1 MANSTN
7 NNTFTVLTEFAKWY
21 NGQGI
26 TRNYVSNLKS
36 VQKDICEYLKNYPW
50 NVKKDGYE
58 YEVSQ
63 FAKKAILHPTK
74 SYDFIEAVDSLLKEG
89 DYLYARTIVEG
100 ISYIAEKFKKA
111 IIAMTGTNTFNDKC
125 SALKLFRKYLETD
138 LSGLKV
144 KDTYNNNTYRN
155 AINKPMLAKID
166 GIVAL
171 ANEIG
176 EDKFITW
183 AIEQSY
189 FFAPDIVAERMNKL
203 IEDLENKTTPL
214 PARKTTKNDKDA
226 EEGYS
231 HSKMGGNIYYIEGN
245 IKIPVTLSKDGNDF
259 VRSLISNE
267 TGYTVGAGKD
277 NIFQNYIIS
286 HLWGRAYDPRYYT
299 NFWNIVLVPA
309 WANSL
314 LDKNGEEG
322 SLASKLKATFMA
334 ISKKL
339 YMAKRENWDGL
350 NWDGLNWDGLNM
362 EEPNI
367 PNKNDVRKGDYSIK
381 ILCKKENKGKCKPIK
396 TIAITLR

>member
-7 NNTFTVLTEFAKWY
+7 NNTYAVLIEFEKWY
-21 NGQGI
+21 KKQNI
-26 TRNYVSNLKS
+26 KKYSYASALKT
-36 VQKDICEYLKNYPW
+36 VQKDIYNYLKENPW
-50 NVKKDGYE
+50 NVKQGYE
-58 YEVSQ
+58 HEVSQ

-100 ISYIAEKFKKA
+100 MSYIAENIKKA
-111 IIAMTGTNTFNDKC
+111 IGKNTFNNKC
-125 SALKLFRKYLETD
+125 SALKRFRKYLETD

-144 KDTYNNNTYRN
+144 KGTYNNNTYRN

-203 IEDLENKTTPL
+203 IKDLENENTPL
-214 PARKTTKNDKDA
+214 PARKTTKKDKDA

-231 HSKMGGNIYYIEGN
+231 HSKMGGNTYYIEGN

-267 TGYTVGAGKD
+267 TGFTVGAGKD

-339 YMAKRENWDGL
+339 YMAKGVNWK
-350 NWDGLNWDGLNM
+350 GLNM
-362 EEPNI
+362 KEPNK
-367 PNKNDVRKGDYSIK
+367 PNNDDGRKGDYSIK
-381 ILCKKENKGKCKPIK
+381 ILCKKDNKDKCKPIK
-396 TIAITLR
+396 TIDITLR

>member
-7 NNTFTVLTEFAKWY
+7 NNTFTVLIEFEKWY
-21 NGQGI
+21 KGQGI

-36 VQKDICEYLKNYPW
+36 VQKDIYNYLTKYPW
-50 NVKKDGYE
+50 NVKKEGYE
-58 YEVSQ
+58 YKVSQ
-63 FAKKAILHPTK
+63 FAKNAILHPTK

-89 DYLYARTIVEG
+89 DYLYAKTIVDG
-100 ISYIAEKFKKA
+100 MSYIAEKFKKA
-111 IIAMTGTNTFNDKC
+111 IIVMNDGKNTFNDKC

-138 LSGLKV
+138 LSGLK
-144 KDTYNNNTYRN
+144 DPGTYNNNTFRN

-166 GIVAL
+166 GSVAL

-176 EDKFITW
+176 EDKFIKW

-189 FFAPDIVAERMNKL
+189 FFDPDIVAERMNKL

-231 HSKMGGNIYYIEGN
+231 HSEMGGNIYYIEGN

-259 VRSLISNE
+259 VRSLISNK
-267 TGYTVGAGKD
+267 TGFTVGAGKD

-339 YMAKRENWDGL
+339 YMAKGVNWNGL
-350 NWDGLNWDGLNM
+350 NWNGLNM
-362 EEPNI
+362 TEPQI
-367 PNKNDVRKGDYSIK
+367 PNKDDVRKGDYSIK
-381 ILCKKENKGKCKPIK
+381 ILCKKDNKGKCTPIK
-396 TIAITLR
+396 TIYRTLR

>member
-7 NNTFTVLTEFAKWY
+7 NNTYAVLIEFEKWY
-21 NGQGI
+21 KKQNI
-26 TRNYVSNLKS
+26 KYPYASALKS

-50 NVKKDGYE
+50 NVKKEGYE

-89 DYLYARTIVEG
+89 DYLYARTIVDG
-100 ISYIAEKFKKA
+100 MSYIAENIKKA
-111 IIAMTGTNTFNDKC
+111 IGKNTFNNKC
-125 SALKLFRKYLETD
+125 SALKQFRKYLETD

-144 KDTYNNNTYRN
+144 KGTYNNNTYRN

-189 FFAPDIVAERMNKL
+189 FFDPDIVAERMNKL
-203 IEDLENKTTPL
+203 IKDLENENTPL
-214 PARKTTKNDKDA
+214 PARKTTKKDKDA

-231 HSKMGGNIYYIEGN
+231 HSKMGGNTYYIEGN

-267 TGYTVGAGKD
+267 TGFTVGAGKD

-339 YMAKRENWDGL
+339 YMAKGVNW
-350 NWDGLNWDGLNM
+350 NGLNM
-362 EEPNI
+362 TEPNK
-367 PNKNDVRKGDYSIK
+367 PNNDDGRKGDYSIK
-381 ILCKKENKGKCKPIK
+381 ILCKKDNKGKCKPIK

>member
-7 NNTFTVLTEFAKWY
+7 NNTYAVLIEFKKWY
-21 NGQGI
+21 KKQKI
-26 TRNYVSNLKS
+26 KYPYASALKS

-50 NVKKDGYE
+50 NVKKEGYE

-89 DYLYARTIVEG
+89 DYLYARTIVDG
-100 ISYIAEKFKKA
+100 MSYIAENIKKA
-111 IIAMTGTNTFNDKC
+111 IGKNTFNNKC
-125 SALKLFRKYLETD
+125 SALKQFRKYLETD

-144 KDTYNNNTYRN
+144 KGTYNNNTYRN

-189 FFAPDIVAERMNKL
+189 FFDPDIVAERMNKL
-203 IEDLENKTTPL
+203 IKDLENENTPL
-214 PARKTTKNDKDA
+214 PARKTTKKDKDA

-231 HSKMGGNIYYIEGN
+231 HSKMGGNTYYIEGN

-267 TGYTVGAGKD
+267 TGFTVGAGKD

-339 YMAKRENWDGL
+339 YKAKGVNW
-350 NWDGLNWDGLNM
+350 NGLNM
-362 EEPNI
+362 TEPNI

>member
-1 MANSTN
+1 MANLTN
-7 NNTFTVLTEFAKWY
+7 NNTFTVLIEFAKWY

-36 VQKDICEYLKNYPW
+36 VQKDICGYLKNYPW
-50 NVKKDGYE
+50 NVKKEGYE
-58 YEVSQ
+58 HEVSQ
-63 FAKKAILHPTK
+63 FAKNAILHPTK

-89 DYLYARTIVEG
+89 DYLYARTIVDG
-100 ISYIAEKFKKA
+100 MSYIAEKFKKA

-144 KDTYNNNTYRN
+144 KGTYNNNTYRN

-176 EDKFITW
+176 EDKFIKW

-226 EEGYS
+226 EEGYF
-231 HSKMGGNIYYIEGN
+231 HSEIDGNTYYIDGD

-267 TGYTVGAGKD
+267 TGFTIGAGKD
-277 NIFQNYIIS
+277 TIFQNYIIS

-339 YMAKRENWDGL
+339 YMEKRVNW
-350 NWDGLNWDGLNM
+350 NGLNM
-362 EEPNI
+362 TEPKI
-367 PNKNDVRKGDYSIK
+367 PNKDDVRKGDYSIK
-381 ILCKKENKGKCKPIK
+381 ILCKKDNKGKCTPIK
-396 TIAITLR
+396 TIYITLR

>member
-1 MANSTN
+1 MANLTN
-7 NNTFTVLTEFAKWY
+7 NNTFTVLIEFAKWY

-36 VQKDICEYLKNYPW
+36 VQKDICGYLKNYPW
-50 NVKKDGYE
+50 NVKKEGYE

-63 FAKKAILHPTK
+63 FAKNAILHPTK
-74 SYDFIEAVDSLLKEG
+74 SYDFIDAVDSLLKEG
-89 DYLYARTIVEG
+89 DYLYARTIVDG
-100 ISYIAEKFKKA
+100 MSYIAEKFKKA

-144 KDTYNNNTYRN
+144 KGTYNNNTYRN

-171 ANEIG
+171 ANEIS
-176 EDKFITW
+176 EDKFIKL

-203 IEDLENKTTPL
+203 IVDLDKTTPL

-226 EEGYS
+226 EEGYF
-231 HSKMGGNIYYIEGN
+231 HSEMGGNTYYIEGN
-245 IKIPVTLSKDGNDF
+245 IKIPITLSKDGNDF
-259 VRSLISNE
+259 VRSLISNK
-267 TGYTVGAGKD
+267 TGFTVGAGKD

-339 YMAKRENWDGL
+339 YMAKGVNW
-350 NWDGLNWDGLNM
+350 NGLNM
-362 EEPNI
+362 TEPQI
-367 PNKNDVRKGDYSIK
+367 PNKDDVRKGDYSIK
-381 ILCKKENKGKCKPIK
+381 ILCKKDNKGKCTPIK
-396 TIAITLR
+396 TIYITLR

>member
-1 MANSTN
+1 MANLTN
-7 NNTFTVLTEFAKWY
+7 NNTFTVLIEFEKWY
-21 NGQGI
+21 KGLGI

-36 VQKDICEYLKNYPW
+36 VQKDICGYLKNYPW
-50 NVKKDGYE
+50 NVKKEGYE

-63 FAKKAILHPTK
+63 FAKNAILHPTK

-89 DYLYARTIVEG
+89 DYLYARTIVDG
-100 ISYIAEKFKKA
+100 MSYIAEKFKKA

-144 KDTYNNNTYRN
+144 KGTYNNNTYRN

-171 ANEIG
+171 ANKIG
-176 EDKFITW
+176 ENKFIKW

-189 FFAPDIVAERMNKL
+189 FFAPIIVADRMNKL
-203 IEDLENKTTPL
+203 IKDLGNKTTPL

-245 IKIPVTLSKDGNDF
+245 IKIPVTLSKDANDF

-267 TGYTVGAGKD
+267 TGFTVGAGKD

-339 YMAKRENWDGL
+339 YMAKGVNW
-350 NWDGLNWDGLNM
+350 NGLNM
-362 EEPNI
+362 TEPQI
-367 PNKNDVRKGDYSIK
+367 PNNNDVRKGDYSIK
-381 ILCKKENKGKCKPIK
+381 ILCKKDNKGKCTPIK
-396 TIAITLR
+396 TIYITLR

>member
-1 MANSTN
+1 MANLTN
-7 NNTFTVLTEFAKWY
+7 NNTFTVLIEFAKWY

-50 NVKKDGYE
+50 NVKKEGYE

-63 FAKKAILHPTK
+63 FAKNAILHPTK

-89 DYLYARTIVEG
+89 DYLYARTIVDG
-100 ISYIAEKFKKA
+100 MSYIAEKFKKA

-144 KDTYNNNTYRN
+144 KGTYNNNTYRN

-176 EDKFITW
+176 EDKFIKW

-189 FFAPDIVAERMNKL
+189 FFDPDIVAERMNKL
-203 IEDLENKTTPL
+203 IKDLGNKTTPL

-267 TGYTVGAGKD
+267 TGFTVGAGKD

-339 YMAKRENWDGL
+339 YMAKGVNW
-350 NWDGLNWDGLNM
+350 NGLNM
-362 EEPNI
+362 TEPQI
-367 PNKNDVRKGDYSIK
+367 PNKDDVRKGDYSIK
-381 ILCKKENKGKCKPIK
+381 ILCKKDNKGKCTPIK
-396 TIAITLR
+396 TIYITLR

>member
-7 NNTFTVLTEFAKWY
+7 NNTFTVLIEFQKWY
-21 NGQGI
+21 NRQGI
-26 TRNYVSNLKS
+26 TRKYTSNLKS
-36 VQKDICEYLKNYPW
+36 VQKDIYDYLTKYPW
-50 NVKKDGYE
+50 NVEKEEYE
-58 YEVSQ
+58 YEESQ

-89 DYLYARTIVEG
+89 DYLYARTIVDG
-100 ISYIAEKFKKA
+100 MSYIAEKFKKA

-144 KDTYNNNTYRN
+144 KGTYNNNTYRN

-176 EDKFITW
+176 EDKFIKW

-189 FFAPDIVAERMNKL
+189 FFDPDIVAERMNKL

-245 IKIPVTLSKDGNDF
+245 IKIPVTLSKDANDF

-267 TGYTVGAGKD
+267 TGFTVGAGKD

-339 YMAKRENWDGL
+339 YMAKGVNW
-350 NWDGLNWDGLNM
+350 NGLNM
-362 EEPNI
+362 TEPQI
-367 PNKNDVRKGDYSIK
+367 PNKDDVRKGDYSIK
-381 ILCKKENKGKCKPIK
+381 ILCKKDNKGKCTPIK
-396 TIAITLR
+396 TIYITLR

>member
-1 MANSTN
+1 MANSTS
-7 NNTFTVLTEFAKWY
+7 NNTFAVLIEFEKWHKK
-21 NGQGI
+21 QGI
-26 TRNYVSNLKS
+26 MRKYTSNLKS
-36 VQKDICEYLKNYPW
+36 VQKDIYDYLTKYPW
-50 NVKKDGYE
+50 NAGKKGYE

-63 FAKKAILHPTK
+63 FAKNAILHPTK

-111 IIAMTGTNTFNDKC
+111 IIVMNDGKNTFNDKC

-144 KDTYNNNTYRN
+144 KGTYNNNTYRN

-166 GIVAL
+166 GIVTL

-176 EDKFITW
+176 EDKFIKW

-226 EEGYS
+226 EEGYF
-231 HSKMGGNIYYIEGN
+231 HSEIDGNTYYIDGD

-267 TGYTVGAGKD
+267 TGFTVGAGKD

-339 YMAKRENWDGL
+339 YMAKGVNW
-350 NWDGLNWDGLNM
+350 NGLNM
-362 EEPNI
+362 TEPQI
-367 PNKNDVRKGDYSIK
+367 PNKDDVRKGDYSIK
-381 ILCKKENKGKCKPIK
+381 ILCKKDNKGKCTPIK
-396 TIAITLR
+396 TIYITLR

>member
-7 NNTFTVLTEFAKWY
+7 NNTFTVLIEFAKWY

-144 KDTYNNNTYRN
+144 KGTYNNNTYRN

-176 EDKFITW
+176 EDKFIKW

-189 FFAPDIVAERMNKL
+189 FFDPDIVAERMNKL
-203 IEDLENKTTPL
+203 IKDLGNKTTPL

-267 TGYTVGAGKD
+267 TGFTVGAGKD

-339 YMAKRENWDGL
+339 YMAKGVNW
-350 NWDGLNWDGLNM
+350 NGLNM
-362 EEPNI
+362 TEPQI
-367 PNKNDVRKGDYSIK
+367 PNKDDVRKGDYSIK
-381 ILCKKENKGKCKPIK
+381 ILCKKDNKGKCTPIK
-396 TIAITLR
+396 TIYITLR

>member
-1 MANSTN
+1 MANLTN
-7 NNTFTVLTEFAKWY
+7 NNTFTVLIEFAKWY

-36 VQKDICEYLKNYPW
+36 VQKDICGYLKNYPW
-50 NVKKDGYE
+50 NVKKEGYE
-58 YEVSQ
+58 YKVSQ
-63 FAKKAILHPTK
+63 FAKNAILHPTK

-89 DYLYARTIVEG
+89 DYLYARTIVDG
-100 ISYIAEKFKKA
+100 MSYIAEKFKKA

-138 LSGLKV
+138 LSGLK
-144 KDTYNNNTYRN
+144 DPGTYNNNTFRN

-176 EDKFITW
+176 EDKFIKL

-203 IEDLENKTTPL
+203 IVDLDKTTPL

-226 EEGYS
+226 EEGYF
-231 HSKMGGNIYYIEGN
+231 HSEMGGNTYYIEGN
-245 IKIPVTLSKDGNDF
+245 IKIPITLSKDGNDF

-267 TGYTVGAGKD
+267 TGFTVGAGK
-277 NIFQNYIIS
+277 NTIFQNYIIS

-339 YMAKRENWDGL
+339 YMAKGVNW
-350 NWDGLNWDGLNM
+350 NGLNM
-362 EEPNI
+362 REPQI
-367 PNKNDVRKGDYSIK
+367 PNNNDVRKGDYSIK
-381 ILCKKENKGKCKPIK
+381 ILCKKDNKGKCTPIK
-396 TIAITLR
+396 TIYITLR

>member
-7 NNTFTVLTEFAKWY
+7 NNTYAVLIEFEKWY
-21 NGQGI
+21 KKQNI
-26 TRNYVSNLKS
+26 KYPYASALKT
-36 VQKDICEYLKNYPW
+36 VQKDIYNYLKENPW
-50 NVKKDGYE
+50 NVKQGYE
-58 YEVSQ
+58 HEVSQ

-89 DYLYARTIVEG
+89 DYLYARTIVEE
-100 ISYIAEKFKKA
+100 ISYIAENIKKA
-111 IIAMTGTNTFNDKC
+111 IGKSTFNNKC
-125 SALKLFRKYLETD
+125 SALKQFRKYLETD

-144 KDTYNNNTYRN
+144 TGTYNNHIYRDP
-155 AINKPMLAKID
+155 ITKPMLAKID

-176 EDKFITW
+176 EDKFIKW

-189 FFAPDIVAERMNKL
+189 FFASDIVVERMDEL
-203 IEDLENKTTPL
+203 IRNLANNPPTPL
-214 PARKTTKNDKDA
+214 PARKTTKNGKDA
-226 EEGYS
+226 EGDYRHEEI
-231 HSKMGGNIYYIEGN
+231 GGKLYYCEKKNN
-245 IKIPVTLSKDGNDF
+245 IKIPITLSKDGNDF

-267 TGYTVGAGKD
+267 TGFTVGAGKD
-277 NIFQNYIIS
+277 TIFQNYIIS

-339 YMAKRENWDGL
+339 YMAKGVNW
-350 NWDGLNWDGLNM
+350 NGLNM
-362 EEPNI
+362 TEPNK
-367 PNKNDVRKGDYSIK
+367 PNNDDGRKGDYSIK
-381 ILCKKENKGKCKPIK
+381 ILCKKDNKDKCKPIK
-396 TIAITLR
+396 NIDITLR

>member
-1 MANSTN
+1 MANLTN
-7 NNTFTVLTEFAKWY
+7 NNTFTVLIEFAKWY

-36 VQKDICEYLKNYPW
+36 VQKDICGYLTKYPW
-50 NVKKDGYE
+50 NAGKKGYE

-63 FAKKAILHPTK
+63 FAKNAILHPTK
-74 SYDFIEAVDSLLKEG
+74 SYDFIDAVDSLLKEG

-144 KDTYNNNTYRN
+144 KGTYNNNTYRN

-171 ANEIG
+171 ANKIG
-176 EDKFITW
+176 EAKFIKW

-189 FFAPDIVAERMNKL
+189 FFDPIIVADRMNKL
-203 IEDLENKTTPL
+203 IKDLGNKTTPL

-267 TGYTVGAGKD
+267 TGFTVGAGKD

-339 YMAKRENWDGL
+339 YMAKGVNW
-350 NWDGLNWDGLNM
+350 NGLNM
-362 EEPNI
+362 TEPQI
-367 PNKNDVRKGDYSIK
+367 PNKDDVRKGDYSIK
-381 ILCKKENKGKCKPIK
+381 ILCKKDNKGKCTPIK
-396 TIAITLR
+396 TIYITLR

>member
-7 NNTFTVLTEFAKWY
+7 NNTYAVLIEFEKWY
-21 NGQGI
+21 KKQNI
-26 TRNYVSNLKS
+26 KYPYASALKS

-50 NVKKDGYE
+50 NVKKEGYE

-89 DYLYARTIVEG
+89 DYLYARTIVDG
-100 ISYIAEKFKKA
+100 MSYIAENIKKA
-111 IIAMTGTNTFNDKC
+111 IGKNTFNNKC
-125 SALKLFRKYLETD
+125 SALKQFRKYLETD

-144 KDTYNNNTYRN
+144 KGTYNNNTYRN

-189 FFAPDIVAERMNKL
+189 FFDPDIVAERMNKL
-203 IEDLENKTTPL
+203 IKDLENENTPL
-214 PARKTTKNDKDA
+214 PARKTTKKDKDA

-231 HSKMGGNIYYIEGN
+231 HSKMGGNTYYIEGN

-259 VRSLISNE
+259 VRSLISNG
-267 TGYTVGAGKD
+267 TGFTVGAGKD

-367 PNKNDVRKGDYSIK
+367 PNLNDVRKGDYSIK
-381 ILCKKENKGKCKPIK
+381 ILCKKDNKGKCTPIK
-396 TIAITLR
+396 TIYITLR

>member
-1 MANSTN
+1 MANLTN
-7 NNTFTVLTEFAKWY
+7 NNTFTVLIEFAKWY

-50 NVKKDGYE
+50 NVKKEGYE

-89 DYLYARTIVEG
+89 DYLYARTIVDG
-100 ISYIAEKFKKA
+100 MSYIAEKFKKA

-144 KDTYNNNTYRN
+144 KGTYNNNTYRN

-176 EDKFITW
+176 EDKFIKW

-189 FFAPDIVAERMNKL
+189 FFDPIIVADRMNKL
-203 IEDLENKTTPL
+203 IKDLGNKTTPL

-226 EEGYS
+226 EEGYF
-231 HSKMGGNIYYIEGN
+231 HSEIDGNTYYIDGD

-267 TGYTVGAGKD
+267 TGFTVGAGKD

-339 YMAKRENWDGL
+339 YMAKGVNW
-350 NWDGLNWDGLNM
+350 NGLNM
-362 EEPNI
+362 TEPQI
-367 PNKNDVRKGDYSIK
+367 PNKDDVRKGDYSIK
-381 ILCKKENKGKCKPIK
+381 ILCKKDNKGKCTPIK
-396 TIAITLR
+396 TIYITLR

>member
-7 NNTFTVLTEFAKWY
+7 NNTFTVLIEFAKWY

-144 KDTYNNNTYRN
+144 KGTYNNNTYRN

-189 FFAPDIVAERMNKL
+189 FFAPDIVDKRMNKL

-226 EEGYS
+226 EEGYF
-231 HSKMGGNIYYIEGN
+231 HSEIDGNTYYIDGD

-267 TGYTVGAGKD
+267 TGFTIGAGKD
-277 NIFQNYIIS
+277 TIFQNYIIS

-339 YMAKRENWDGL
+339 YMAKEVNW
-350 NWDGLNWDGLNM
+350 NGLNM
-362 EEPNI
+362 TEPKI
-367 PNKNDVRKGDYSIK
+367 PNKDDVRKGDYSIK
-381 ILCKKENKGKCKPIK
+381 ILCKKDNKGKCRPIK
-396 TIAITLR
+396 TLR

>member
-1 MANSTN
+1 MANLTN
-7 NNTFTVLTEFAKWY
+7 NNTFTVLIEFAKWY

-36 VQKDICEYLKNYPW
+36 VQKDICKYLKNYPW
-50 NVKKDGYE
+50 NVKKEGYE

-63 FAKKAILHPTK
+63 FAKNAILHPTK

-89 DYLYARTIVEG
+89 DYLYARTIVDG
-100 ISYIAEKFKKA
+100 MSYIAEKFKKA

-144 KDTYNNNTYRN
+144 KGTYNNNTYRN

-171 ANEIG
+171 ANKIG
-176 EDKFITW
+176 ENKFIKW

-189 FFAPDIVAERMNKL
+189 FFAPIIVADRMNKL
-203 IEDLENKTTPL
+203 IKDLGNKTTPL

-245 IKIPVTLSKDGNDF
+245 IKIPVTLSKDANDF

-267 TGYTVGAGKD
+267 TGFTVGAGKD

-339 YMAKRENWDGL
+339 YMAKGVNW
-350 NWDGLNWDGLNM
+350 NGLNM
-362 EEPNI
+362 TEPQI
-367 PNKNDVRKGDYSIK
+367 PNKDDVRKGDYSIK
-381 ILCKKENKGKCKPIK
+381 ILCKKDNKGKCTPIK
-396 TIAITLR
+396 TIYITLR

>member
-1 MANSTN
+1 MANLTN
-7 NNTFTVLTEFAKWY
+7 NNTFTVLIEFAKWY

-36 VQKDICEYLKNYPW
+36 VQKDICGYLKNYPW
-50 NVKKDGYE
+50 NVKKEGYE

-63 FAKKAILHPTK
+63 FAKNAILHPTK

-89 DYLYARTIVEG
+89 DYLYARTIVDG
-100 ISYIAEKFKKA
+100 MSYIAEKFKKA
-111 IIAMTGTNTFNDKC
+111 IIAMTKTNTFNDKC
-125 SALKLFRKYLETD
+125 SALKLFRKYLETN

-144 KDTYNNNTYRN
+144 KGTYNNNTYRN

-176 EDKFITW
+176 EDKFIKL

-203 IEDLENKTTPL
+203 IVDLDKTTPL

-226 EEGYS
+226 EEGYF
-231 HSKMGGNIYYIEGN
+231 HSEMGGNTYYIEGN
-245 IKIPVTLSKDGNDF
+245 IKIPITLSKDGNDF

-267 TGYTVGAGKD
+267 TGFTVGAGK
-277 NIFQNYIIS
+277 NTIFQNYIIS

-339 YMAKRENWDGL
+339 YMAKGVNW
-350 NWDGLNWDGLNM
+350 NGLNM
-362 EEPNI
+362 TEPQI
-367 PNKNDVRKGDYSIK
+367 PNNNDVRKGDYSIK
-381 ILCKKENKGKCKPIK
+381 ILCKKDNKGKCTPIK
-396 TIAITLR
+396 TIYITLR

>member
-1 MANSTN
+1 MANLTN
-7 NNTFTVLTEFAKWY
+7 NNTFTVLIEFAKWY

-50 NVKKDGYE
+50 NVKKEGYE

-63 FAKKAILHPTK
+63 FAKNAILHPTK

-89 DYLYARTIVEG
+89 DYLYARTIVDG
-100 ISYIAEKFKKA
+100 MSYIAEKFKKA

-144 KDTYNNNTYRN
+144 KGTYNNNTYRN

-176 EDKFITW
+176 EDKFIKW

-189 FFAPDIVAERMNKL
+189 FFDPIIVADRMNKL
-203 IEDLENKTTPL
+203 IKDLGNKTTPL

-267 TGYTVGAGKD
+267 TGFTVGAGKD

-339 YMAKRENWDGL
+339 YMAKGVNW
-350 NWDGLNWDGLNM
+350 NGLNM
-362 EEPNI
+362 TEPKI
-367 PNKNDVRKGDYSIK
+367 PNKDDVRKGDYSIK
-381 ILCKKENKGKCKPIK
+381 ILCKKDNKGKCTPIK
-396 TIAITLR
+396 TIYITLR

>member
-7 NNTFTVLTEFAKWY
+7 NNNFTVLIEFEKWY
-21 NGQGI
+21 KGQGI

-50 NVKKDGYE
+50 NVVKEEGYE

-89 DYLYARTIVEG
+89 DYLYARTIVDG
-100 ISYIAEKFKKA
+100 MSYIAEKFKKA

-144 KDTYNNNTYRN
+144 KGTYNNNTYRN

-176 EDKFITW
+176 EDKFIKW

-203 IEDLENKTTPL
+203 IVDLDKTTPL
-214 PARKTTKNDKDA
+214 PARKTTKNDKEA
-226 EEGYS
+226 EEGYF
-231 HSKMGGNIYYIEGN
+231 HSEMGGNTYYIEGN
-245 IKIPVTLSKDGNDF
+245 IKILITLSTDGNDF

-267 TGYTVGAGKD
+267 TGFTIGAGKD
-277 NIFQNYIIS
+277 TIFQNYIIS

-339 YMAKRENWDGL
+339 YMAKGVNW
-350 NWDGLNWDGLNM
+350 NGLNM
-362 EEPNI
+362 TEPQI
-367 PNKNDVRKGDYSIK
+367 PNKDDVRKGDYSIK
-381 ILCKKENKGKCKPIK
+381 ILCKKDNKGKCTPIK
-396 TIAITLR
+396 TIYITLR

>member
-7 NNTFTVLTEFAKWY
+7 NNTYAVLIEFEKWY
-21 NGQGI
+21 KEQNI
-26 TRNYVSNLKS
+26 KYPYASALKS
-36 VQKDICEYLKNYPW
+36 VQKDICDYLNNNPW
-50 NVKKDGYE
+50 NVGKNEYE
-58 YEVSQ
+58 HEVSQ

-89 DYLYARTIVEG
+89 DYLYARTIVDG
-100 ISYIAEKFKKA
+100 MSYIAEKFKKA

-144 KDTYNNNTYRN
+144 KGTYNNNTYRN

-171 ANEIG
+171 ANKIG
-176 EDKFITW
+176 EAKFIKW

-231 HSKMGGNIYYIEGN
+231 HSEMGGNIYYIEGN

-267 TGYTVGAGKD
+267 TGFTVGAGKD

-339 YMAKRENWDGL
+339 YMAKGVNW
-350 NWDGLNWDGLNM
+350 NGLNM
-362 EEPNI
+362 TEPQI
-367 PNKNDVRKGDYSIK
+367 PNKDDVRKGDYSIK
-381 ILCKKENKGKCKPIK
+381 ILCKKDNKGKCTPIK
-396 TIAITLR
+396 TIYITLR

>member
-1 MANSTN
+1 MANLTN
-7 NNTFTVLTEFAKWY
+7 NNTFTVLIEFAKWY

-36 VQKDICEYLKNYPW
+36 VQKDICGYLKNYPW
-50 NVKKDGYE
+50 NVKKEGYE

-63 FAKKAILHPTK
+63 FAKNAILHPTK

-125 SALKLFRKYLETD
+125 SALKLFRKYLETN

-144 KDTYNNNTYRN
+144 KGTYNNNTYRN

-176 EDKFITW
+176 EDKFIKL

-203 IEDLENKTTPL
+203 IVDLDKTTPL

-226 EEGYS
+226 EEGYF
-231 HSKMGGNIYYIEGN
+231 HSEMGGNTYYIEGN
-245 IKIPVTLSKDGNDF
+245 IKIPITLSKDGNDF

-267 TGYTVGAGKD
+267 TGFTVGAGK
-277 NIFQNYIIS
+277 NTIFQNYIIS

-339 YMAKRENWDGL
+339 YMAKGVNW
-350 NWDGLNWDGLNM
+350 NGLNM
-362 EEPNI
+362 TEPQI
-367 PNKNDVRKGDYSIK
+367 PNKDDVRKGDYSIK
-381 ILCKKENKGKCKPIK
+381 ILCKKDNKGKCTPIK
-396 TIAITLR
+396 TIYITLR

>member
-1 MANSTN
+1 MANLTN
-7 NNTFTVLTEFAKWY
+7 NNTFTVLIEFEKWY
-21 NGQGI
+21 KGLGI

-36 VQKDICEYLKNYPW
+36 VQKDICGYLKNYPW
-50 NVKKDGYE
+50 NVKKEGYE

-63 FAKKAILHPTK
+63 FAKNAILHPTK

-89 DYLYARTIVEG
+89 DYLYARTIVDG
-100 ISYIAEKFKKA
+100 MSYIAEKFKKA

-125 SALKLFRKYLETD
+125 SALKLFRKYLETN
-138 LSGLKV
+138 LSGLK
-144 KDTYNNNTYRN
+144 DPGTYNNNTFRN

-176 EDKFITW
+176 EDKFIKL

-203 IEDLENKTTPL
+203 IVDLDKTTPL

-226 EEGYS
+226 EEGYF
-231 HSKMGGNIYYIEGN
+231 HSEMGGNTYYIEGN
-245 IKIPVTLSKDGNDF
+245 IKIPITLSKDGNDF

-267 TGYTVGAGKD
+267 TGFTVGAGK
-277 NIFQNYIIS
+277 NTIFQNYIIS

-322 SLASKLKATFMA
+322 NLASKLKATFMA

-339 YMAKRENWDGL
+339 YMAKGVNW
-350 NWDGLNWDGLNM
+350 NGLNM
-362 EEPNI
+362 TEPQI
-367 PNKNDVRKGDYSIK
+367 PNNNDVRKGDYSIK
-381 ILCKKENKGKCKPIK
+381 ILCKKDNKGKCTPIK
-396 TIAITLR
+396 TIYITLR

>member
-7 NNTFTVLTEFAKWY
+7 NNTFTVLIEFAKWY

-89 DYLYARTIVEG
+89 DYLYARTIVDG
-100 ISYIAEKFKKA
+100 MSYIAEKFKKA

-144 KDTYNNNTYRN
+144 KGTYNNNTYRN

-176 EDKFITW
+176 EDKFIKW

-226 EEGYS
+226 EEGYF
-231 HSKMGGNIYYIEGN
+231 HSEIDGNTYYIDGD

-267 TGYTVGAGKD
+267 TGFTVGAGKD

-339 YMAKRENWDGL
+339 YMAKGVNW
-350 NWDGLNWDGLNM
+350 NGLNM
-362 EEPNI
+362 TEPQI
-367 PNKNDVRKGDYSIK
+367 PNKDDVRKGDYSIK
-381 ILCKKENKGKCKPIK
+381 ILCKKDNKGKCTPIK
-396 TIAITLR
+396 TIYITLR

>member
-1 MANSTN
+1 MANLTN
-7 NNTFTVLTEFAKWY
+7 NNTFTVLIEFAKWY

-36 VQKDICEYLKNYPW
+36 VQKDICGYLKNYPW
-50 NVKKDGYE
+50 NVKKEGYE

-63 FAKKAILHPTK
+63 FAKNAILHPTK

-111 IIAMTGTNTFNDKC
+111 IIVMNDGTNTFNDKC
-125 SALKLFRKYLETD
+125 SALKLFRKYLETN

-144 KDTYNNNTYRN
+144 KGTYNNNTYRN

-176 EDKFITW
+176 EAKFIKL

-203 IEDLENKTTPL
+203 IVDLDKTTPL

-231 HSKMGGNIYYIEGN
+231 HSKMGGNTYYIEGN
-245 IKIPVTLSKDGNDF
+245 IKIPITLSKDGNDF

-267 TGYTVGAGKD
+267 TGFTVGAGKD

-339 YMAKRENWDGL
+339 YMAKGVNW
-350 NWDGLNWDGLNM
+350 NGLNM
-362 EEPNI
+362 TEPQI
-367 PNKNDVRKGDYSIK
+367 PNNNDVRKGDYSIK
-381 ILCKKENKGKCKPIK
+381 ILCKKDNKGKCTPIK
-396 TIAITLR
+396 TIYITLR

>member
-7 NNTFTVLTEFAKWY
+7 NNTFTVLIEFAKWY

-89 DYLYARTIVEG
+89 DYLYARTIVDG
-100 ISYIAEKFKKA
+100 MSYIAEKFKKA

-144 KDTYNNNTYRN
+144 KGTYNNNTYRN

-226 EEGYS
+226 EEGYF
-231 HSKMGGNIYYIEGN
+231 HSEIDGNTYYIDGD

-267 TGYTVGAGKD
+267 TGFTVGAGKD

-339 YMAKRENWDGL
+339 YMAKGVNW
-350 NWDGLNWDGLNM
+350 NGLNM
-362 EEPNI
+362 TEPQI
-367 PNKNDVRKGDYSIK
+367 PNNNDVRKGDYSIK
-381 ILCKKENKGKCKPIK
+381 ILCKKDNKGKCTPIK
-396 TIAITLR
+396 TIYITLR

>member
-1 MANSTN
+1 MANLTN
-7 NNTFTVLTEFAKWY
+7 NNTFTVLIEFAKWY

-36 VQKDICEYLKNYPW
+36 VQKDICGYLKNYPW
-50 NVKKDGYE
+50 NVKKEGYE

-63 FAKKAILHPTK
+63 FAKNAILHPTK

-89 DYLYARTIVEG
+89 DYLYARTIVDG
-100 ISYIAEKFKKA
+100 MSYIAEKFKKA

-144 KDTYNNNTYRN
+144 KGTYNNNTYRN

-171 ANEIG
+171 ANKIG
-176 EDKFITW
+176 EAKFIKW

-189 FFAPDIVAERMNKL
+189 FFDPIIVADRMNKL
-203 IEDLENKTTPL
+203 IKDLGNKTTPL

-267 TGYTVGAGKD
+267 TGFTVGAGKD

-339 YMAKRENWDGL
+339 YMAKGVNW
-350 NWDGLNWDGLNM
+350 NGLNM
-362 EEPNI
+362 TEPQI
-367 PNKNDVRKGDYSIK
+367 PNKDDVREGDYSIK
-381 ILCKKENKGKCKPIK
+381 ILCKKDNKGKCTPIK
-396 TIAITLR
+396 TIYITLR

>member
-1 MANSTN
+1 MANLTN
-7 NNTFTVLTEFAKWY
+7 NNTFTVLIEFAKWY

-89 DYLYARTIVEG
+89 DYLYARTIVDG
-100 ISYIAEKFKKA
+100 MSYIAEKFKKA

-144 KDTYNNNTYRN
+144 KGTYNNNTYRN

-171 ANEIG
+171 ANKIG
-176 EDKFITW
+176 EAKFIKW

-189 FFAPDIVAERMNKL
+189 FFDPIIVADRMNKL
-203 IEDLENKTTPL
+203 IKDLGNKTTPL

-267 TGYTVGAGKD
+267 TGFTVGAGKD

-339 YMAKRENWDGL
+339 YMAKGVNW
-350 NWDGLNWDGLNM
+350 NGLNM
-362 EEPNI
+362 TEPQI
-367 PNKNDVRKGDYSIK
+367 PNKDDVRKGDYSIK
-381 ILCKKENKGKCKPIK
+381 ILCKKDNKGKCTPIK
-396 TIAITLR
+396 TIYITLR

>member
-1 MANSTN
+1 MANLTN
-7 NNTFTVLTEFAKWY
+7 NNTFTVLIEFAKWY

-50 NVKKDGYE
+50 NVKKEGYE

-89 DYLYARTIVEG
+89 DYLYARTIVDG
-100 ISYIAEKFKKA
+100 MSYIAEKFKKA

-144 KDTYNNNTYRN
+144 KGTYNNNTYRN

-171 ANEIG
+171 ANKIG
-176 EDKFITW
+176 EAKFIKW

-189 FFAPDIVAERMNKL
+189 FFDPIIVADRMNKL
-203 IEDLENKTTPL
+203 IKDLGNKTTPL

-267 TGYTVGAGKD
+267 TGFTVGAGK
-277 NIFQNYIIS
+277 NTIFQNYIIS

-339 YMAKRENWDGL
+339 YMAKGVNW
-350 NWDGLNWDGLNM
+350 NGLNM
-362 EEPNI
+362 TEPQI
-367 PNKNDVRKGDYSIK
+367 PNKDDVRKGDYSIK
-381 ILCKKENKGKCKPIK
+381 ILCKKDNKGKCTPIK
-396 TIAITLR
+396 TIYITLR

>member
-1 MANSTN
+1 MANLTN
-7 NNTFTVLTEFAKWY
+7 NNTFTVLIEFAKWY

-89 DYLYARTIVEG
+89 DYLYARTIVDG
-100 ISYIAEKFKKA
+100 MSYIAEKFKKA

-144 KDTYNNNTYRN
+144 KGTYNNNTYRN

-267 TGYTVGAGKD
+267 TGFTVGAGKD

-339 YMAKRENWDGL
+339 YMAKGVNW
-350 NWDGLNWDGLNM
+350 NGLNM
-362 EEPNI
+362 TEPQI

-381 ILCKKENKGKCKPIK
+381 ILCKKDNKGKCTPIK
-396 TIAITLR
+396 TIYITLR

>member
-7 NNTFTVLTEFAKWY
+7 NNTFTVLIEFATWY

-50 NVKKDGYE
+50 NVEKEGYE

-144 KDTYNNNTYRN
+144 KGTYNNNTYRN

-189 FFAPDIVAERMNKL
+189 FFDPDIVAERMNKL

-267 TGYTVGAGKD
+267 TGFTIGAGKD
-277 NIFQNYIIS
+277 TIFQNYIIS

-339 YMAKRENWDGL
+339 YMAKGVNW
-350 NWDGLNWDGLNM
+350 NGLNM
-362 EEPNI
+362 TEPQI
-367 PNKNDVRKGDYSIK
+367 PNKDDVRKGDYSIK

-396 TIAITLR
+396 TIYITLR

>member
-7 NNTFTVLTEFAKWY
+7 NNTFTVLIEFAKWY

-144 KDTYNNNTYRN
+144 KGTYNNNTYRN

-226 EEGYS
+226 EEGYF
-231 HSKMGGNIYYIEGN
+231 HSEIDGNTYYIDGD

-267 TGYTVGAGKD
+267 TGFTVGAGKD

-339 YMAKRENWDGL
+339 YMAKGVNW
-350 NWDGLNWDGLNM
+350 NGLNM
-362 EEPNI
+362 TEPQI
-367 PNKNDVRKGDYSIK
+367 PNKDDVRKGDYSIK
-381 ILCKKENKGKCKPIK
+381 ILCKKDNKGKCTPIK
-396 TIAITLR
+396 TIYITLR

>member
-7 NNTFTVLTEFAKWY
+7 NNTFTVLIEFQKWY
-21 NGQGI
+21 NRQGI
-26 TRNYVSNLKS
+26 TRKYTSNLKS
-36 VQKDICEYLKNYPW
+36 VQKDICGYLKNYPW
-50 NVKKDGYE
+50 NVKKEGYE

-63 FAKKAILHPTK
+63 FAKNAILHPTK

-89 DYLYARTIVEG
+89 DYLYARTIVDG
-100 ISYIAEKFKKA
+100 MSYIAEKFKKA

-144 KDTYNNNTYRN
+144 KGTYNNNTYRN

-176 EDKFITW
+176 EDKFIKL

-203 IEDLENKTTPL
+203 IVDLDKTTPL

-226 EEGYS
+226 EEGYF
-231 HSKMGGNIYYIEGN
+231 HSEMGGNTYYIEGN
-245 IKIPVTLSKDGNDF
+245 IKIPITLSKDGNDF

-267 TGYTVGAGKD
+267 TGFTVGAGKD

-339 YMAKRENWDGL
+339 YMAKGVNW
-350 NWDGLNWDGLNM
+350 NGLNM
-362 EEPNI
+362 TEPNK
-367 PNKNDVRKGDYSIK
+367 PNNDDGRKGDYSIK
-381 ILCKKENKGKCKPIK
+381 ILCKKDNKGKCTPIK
-396 TIAITLR
+396 TIYITLR

>member
-7 NNTFTVLTEFAKWY
+7 NNTFTVLIECAKWY

-50 NVKKDGYE
+50 NVKKEGYE

-89 DYLYARTIVEG
+89 DYLYARTIVDG
-100 ISYIAEKFKKA
+100 MSYIAEKFKKA

-144 KDTYNNNTYRN
+144 KGTYNNNTYRN

-171 ANEIG
+171 ANKIG
-176 EDKFITW
+176 EAKFIKW

-189 FFAPDIVAERMNKL
+189 FFDPIIVADRMNKL
-203 IEDLENKTTPL
+203 IKDLGNKTTPL

-267 TGYTVGAGKD
+267 TGFTVGAGKD

-339 YMAKRENWDGL
+339 YMAKGVNW
-350 NWDGLNWDGLNM
+350 NGLNM
-362 EEPNI
+362 TEPQI
-367 PNKNDVRKGDYSIK
+367 PNNNDVRKGDYSIK
-381 ILCKKENKGKCKPIK
+381 ILCKKDNKGKCTPIK
-396 TIAITLR
+396 TIYITLR

>member
-7 NNTFTVLTEFAKWY
+7 NNTFTVLIEFAKWY

-89 DYLYARTIVEG
+89 DYLYARTIVDG
-100 ISYIAEKFKKA
+100 MSYIAEKFKKA

-144 KDTYNNNTYRN
+144 KGTYNNNTYRN

-189 FFAPDIVAERMNKL
+189 FFDPIIVADRMNKL
-203 IEDLENKTTPL
+203 IKDLGNKTTPL

-267 TGYTVGAGKD
+267 TGFTVGAGKD

-339 YMAKRENWDGL
+339 YMAKGVNW
-350 NWDGLNWDGLNM
+350 NGLNM
-362 EEPNI
+362 TEPQI
-367 PNKNDVRKGDYSIK
+367 PNKDDVRKGDYSIK
-381 ILCKKENKGKCKPIK
+381 ILCKKDNKGKCTPIK
-396 TIAITLR
+396 TIYITLR